1 MLQQIKELLQNAQ
14 LQQQVQ
20 AAANQAEAIKLLA
33 IASAEKGYNF
43 TVESLSQM
51 LAQLTYVDSNELS
64 EEELLSVSGGM
75 MADTGHGH
83 MSCCTDCPKGNGQ
96 C

>member
-1 MLQQIKELLQNAQ
+1 MLQQIKELLENAQ
-14 LQQQVQ
+14 LQQKLT
-20 AAANQAEAIKLLA
+20 AAANEAEAIKLLLV
-33 IASAEKGYNF
+33 ASAEKGYNF
-43 TVESLSQM
+43 TVESVSQV
-51 LAQLTYVDSNELS
+51 LNELTSMEFGELS

-75 MADTGHGH
+75 ANTGHSH

>member
-1 MLQQIKELLQNAQ
+1 MLHQIKELLQNIQ
-14 LQQQVQ
+14 LQQKLA
-20 AAANQAEAIKLLA
+20 AAANEAEAIKVLA

-43 TVESLSQM
+43 TVEAISQM
-51 LAQLTYVDSNELS
+51 LAELTFVDANELS

-83 MSCCTDCPKGNGQ
+83 KSCCTDCPKGNGE

>member
-1 MLQQIKELLQNAQ
+1 MLHQIKELLQNAQ

-33 IASAEKGYNF
+33 IAGAEKGYNF

-51 LAQLTYVDSNELS
+51 LAQLSADSYELS

-75 MADTGHGH
+75 MPDTGHGH
-83 MSCCTDCPKGNGQ
+83 MSCCTDCPAGNGQ

>member
-1 MLQQIKELLQNAQ
+1 MLHQIKELLQNAQ

-51 LAQLTYVDSNELS
+51 LAELTVDSNELS

>member
-1 MLQQIKELLQNAQ
+1 MLHQIKELLQNAQ

-51 LAQLTYVDSNELS
+51 LAELTFVDSNELS

-75 MADTGHGH
+75 MADTGHSH

>member
-14 LQQQVQ
+14 LQQQVN

-33 IASAEKGYNF
+33 IAGVEKGYNF
-43 TVESLSQM
+43 TIESVSQV
-51 LAQLTYVDSNELS
+51 LTELTSVDSNELS

-75 MADTGHGH
+75 MPNTGHVH

>member
-20 AAANQAEAIKLLA
+20 AAANQAEAIKLIA

-51 LAQLTYVDSNELS
+51 LAELTFVDSNELS

-75 MADTGHGH
+75 MADTGHSH